1 MSTKTTFKRIALAT
15 VAAMGF
21 GLLSVVPGNA
31 ASSAAAKISSIALS
45 ADVSS
50 VAISATSTISVTPT
64 IAAAVAADADT
75 LVIKGYVLSKPAG
88 AVTVLTSTAGSAIT
102 AKTLT
107 FATTGATANLAS
119 LIGAVTTAATT
130 HTGAALFG
138 TIGVTSTVAGSVVV
152 RVWNDGGTS
161 PNGVVDPEEAYQD
174 ITITVVSAVSG
185 TPQLS
190 DFANSAS
197 TTAGVN
203 SSNVGLHVT
212 TVGVTQTTASGR
224 TGVAVG
230 FAPNYTVKNYVGAGT
245 STNLNLQAANL
256 DYAITNPA
264 GTAVVAYTA
273 IGGTTASAQQYVQGA
288 NTTLAHDVSQA
299 AAANKGSVVYFNP
312 ATAGT
317 YTITVYHDAN
327 RDDLVSVG
335 EASAT
340 TTVVVAAD
348 ALPSITFTNYGQATP
363 ENSVDGAIGALMK
376 ITMKNGTAA
385 ASLAENE
392 TLTITAPTNS
402 VIDNKS
408 VLTGTSFAMADAA
421 ATTSL
426 ALTRANFNG
435 KGEAYINIG
444 NTTAAG
450 GTFAVSATISGGTA
464 AGATGSTSFTVVD
477 TATNAVNRSTAD
489 TAKAV
494 TNPGNLLGVKGAT
507 AALIAN
513 GAGDQA
519 TTWYVKPGVATTVSA
534 KMVVGAVVSDTF
546 TATVTDTRGLLTGM
560 ANAAYKIAKSTG
572 TTVTTTTSVTF
583 SVAVPALTVLQT
595 SALTLALDVADASGD
610 TAVQQVITVSPE
622 AVAATFSYTN
632 PAQDANSHSIR
643 AGVATSNKLTAKVI
657 DQFGNALPNIA
668 VTAAIAGRNSTTVIP
683 AMLTNATGEVSYTLT
698 DTSVSTLLLTDT
710 VTFTPSA
717 GATSSV
723 TINYAAYLPAA
734 TITLTT
740 PDSANA
746 TATGIKGSIKSDI
759 SSLDGAEAGV
769 VDVKA
774 VLKDAN
780 GATLPAGIPVTF
792 SVAGTGVAILSTHVT
807 LYTDALGAVTTKVYA
822 WTNGDRVVTA
832 TAGAI
837 TASGTI
843 YFRQG
848 AAVDGVQAEARTISA
863 KATGNVVTATV
874 TDRFGNPISGIS
886 VVATR
891 VGTGTFNGT
900 SSITGVTAADGTVD
914 FVLSNGTADVTVGF
928 TSSTFG
934 ASAATKGYKD
944 AGITALTAYTAG
956 TAVLA
961 EEGVGASFDAAG
973 VNSVKVLA
981 VTDTATLDQAQ
992 AATDAA
998 AEATDAANAATDAAN
1013 AAAEAADA
1021 ATAAAQDAADAVA
1034 ALSTQVSEMVNALKK
1049 QITALTNL
1057 VIKIQKKVK
1066 A

>member
-1 MSTKTTFKRIALAT
+1 
-15 VAAMGF
+15 MGF
-21 GLLSVVPGNA
+21 GLLSVVPVNA
-31 ASSAAAKISSIALS
+31 ASSVAAKISSIALS

-50 VAISATSTISVTPT
+50 VAISAASTISVTPT
-64 IAAAVAADADT
+64 IAAAVAADGDT
-75 LVIKGYVLSKPAG
+75 LILKGYVLTKPAG
-88 AVTVLTSTAGSAIT
+88 AVTVLDSTAGSTIT
-102 AKTLT
+102 AKGIS
-107 FATTGATANLAS
+107 FAVTGETANLGS
-119 LIGAVTTAATT
+119 LIGTVATAATA

-138 TIGVTSTVAGSVVV
+138 TISVTSTVAGSVTV
-152 RVWNDGGTS
+152 RVWNDGGAT
-161 PNGVVDPEEAYQD
+161 PNGVLDPEEAYQD

-197 TTAGVN
+197 TTAGSN
-203 SSNVGLHVT
+203 SSNAGLHVT

-245 STNLNLQAANL
+245 STNLNLQAANV
-256 DYAITNPA
+256 DYSITNPA

-288 NTTLAHDVSQA
+288 NATLAHDVSQSSG
-299 AAANKGSVVYFNP
+299 ANIGSVVYFNP

-340 TTVVVAAD
+340 STVVIAAD

-363 ENSVDGAIGALMK
+363 ENSANGLIGALMK
-376 ITMKNGTAA
+376 ITLKNGTAA
-385 ASLAENE
+385 ASLNENE
-392 TLTITAPTNS
+392 SLTITAPTNS

-408 VLTGTSFAMADAA
+408 VLSGTSFAMADAA

-426 ALTRANFNG
+426 VLTRANFNG

-464 AGATGSTSFTVVD
+464 AGATGSTSITVVD
-477 TATNAVNRSTAD
+477 TTTNAVNRTSAD
-489 TAKAV
+489 TAKSI
-494 TNPGNLLGVKGAT
+494 TNPGDLLGVKGAT
-507 AALIAN
+507 LAAIADAA
-513 GAGDQA
+513 GADGTA
-519 TTWYVKPGVATTVSA
+519 TWYVKPGVATTVSA
-534 KMVVGAVVSDTF
+534 KMVVGAVASDTF

-560 ANAAYKIAKSTG
+560 KNATYKVAKSTG
-572 TTVTTTTSVTF
+572 ATVTATTSVTF
-583 SVAVPALTVLQT
+583 SVAVPALKVTET
-595 SALTLALDVADASGD
+595 SALTLALDVADAAGN
-610 TAVQQVITVSPE
+610 TAQQQIITVSPE

-632 PAQDANSHSIR
+632 PAQDAASHSIR
-643 AGVATSNKLTAKVI
+643 AGVATSNKLTAKVV
-657 DQFGNALPNIA
+657 DQFGNALPNIS
-668 VTAAIAGRNSTTVIP
+668 VSAAIAGRNSTTVIP
-683 AMLTNATGEVSYTLT
+683 TLLTNATGEVSYTLT
-698 DTSVSTLLLTDT
+698 DTSVSTLLLSDT
-710 VTFTPSA
+710 VTFTPAA

-746 TATGIKGSIKSDI
+746 TATGIAGQIKTDI
-759 SSLDGAEAGV
+759 SSLDGAELGA

-807 LYTDALGAVTTKVYA
+807 LYTDALGAVTTKVYG

-832 TAGAI
+832 TAGAV
-837 TASGTI
+837 TASGTV
-843 YFRQG
+843 YFRQT
-848 AAVDGVQAEARTISA
+848 AADSAGVQAEARTITA
-863 KATGNVVTATV
+863 KAAGNVVTATV
-874 TDRFGNPISGIS
+874 TDRFGNPIKGIN

-900 SSITGVTAADGTVD
+900 SSITGVTATDGTVD
-914 FVLSNGTADVTVGF
+914 FVLTNGTADVTVAF

-934 ASAATKGYKD
+934 ASAATKGYAD

-961 EEGVGASFDAAG
+961 EAGVGASFDAAG

-981 VTDTATLDQAQ
+981 VTDTATLDQAT